1 MKTFEKS
8 FIKIKPLRK
17 ASAKETFKES
27 FIKVKLLGKAS
38 AKAQSAMEYLMTYGW
53 AILIIAIV
61 LAALFSLGVFNS
73 SSFLGTSCIAGSGF
87 LCSNPVL
94 SGSALTLTLGQYTGE
109 NWNTAT
115 FCIVPS
121 GFAPP
126 NSMGCPNGYPQYNV
140 GAFSNGQS
148 GTYVFSSTSSYSYPS
163 FGNTFSGTV
172 WAVFTIQG
180 YSGNLTDQ
188 VATIIAKNVG
198 ASSQSSS
205 SALYVPITIDN
216 GQSAATPSPFQQMI
230 QFSPSSYAQ
239 YENSNLGNIRFYQGS
254 TELHSWCES
263 GCSSTASQAT
273 FWINLPSGIPANSVV
288 TVNMAFEPTST
299 NYDGVYAG
307 EAPQLS
313 STYAQY
319 DDGASVF
326 NNYWN
331 FAGTTLPSSLTE
343 TVLSNPSGASGS
355 YSVNNGITISNTN
368 GADIF
373 QSNYMVTLVYSSS
386 TISIPS
392 IVQAQVTS
400 LTGNSGDSGWT
411 KVGIVYQNSITD
423 SSDSNGEAD
432 MATTSGNGYV
442 FNYQSG
448 TSYVAPSTGWFGG
461 SISYPTDVSFVFQST
476 SSVGGFYGSSLGSLT
491 QMGSYVT
498 PTSIASSG
506 YIGLF
511 VTAHSSGTSSGV
523 FQYLLVRA
531 YPPNGVMPSVSFGT
545 VQ

>member
-1 MKTFEKS
+1 MAEK
-8 FIKIKPLRK
+8 
-17 ASAKETFKES
+17 
-27 FIKVKLLGKAS
+27 
-38 AKAQSAMEYLMTYGW
+38 KAQSAMEYLMTYGW
-53 AILIIAIV
+53 AILIVAVV
-61 LAALFSLGVFNS
+61 LGALFELGVFS
-73 SSFLGTSCIAGSGF
+73 SASLLGTSCVASSGF

-94 SGSALTLTLGQYTGE
+94 SGSSLTLTLGQYTGT

-126 NSMGCPNGYPQYNV
+126 NSMGCPSGYPQYSA
-140 GAFSNGQS
+140 GAFLNGQS
-148 GTYVFSSTSSYSYPS
+148 GTYTFSSTPSYSFPP

-172 WAVFTIQG
+172 WAVYTVQS

-188 VATIIAKNVG
+188 IGTIIAKNVG

-288 TVNMAFEPTST
+288 TVNMVFEPTST

-319 DDGASVF
+319 DNGASVF

-331 FAGTTLPSSLTE
+331 FVGTSLPTSLVQE
-343 TVLSNPSGASGS
+343 GGGTVT
-355 YSVNNGITISNTN
+355 VNNGITLSTN
-368 GADIF
+368 GGDVLVRSANAIPYPQIVDSLIQTSVSSTF
-373 QSNYMVTLVYSSS
+373 PTAVIGEATSSTAFVQYGWLQNGYAWDYYQNYWRLEYTTASTRAGVAAVNSNIIAGDVYSIVWVAVGNEKTYINYINQVSGADT
-386 TISIPS
+386 TI
-392 IVQAQVTS
+392 
-400 LTGNSGDSGWT
+400 
-411 KVGIVYQNSITD
+411 NSI
-423 SSDSNGEAD
+423 
-432 MATTSGNGYV
+432 GNYYV
-442 FNYQSG
+442 WLGIDASG
-448 TSYVAPSTGWFGG
+448 TYSYSAQWLRT
-461 SISYPTDVSFVFQST
+461 
-476 SSVGGFYGSSLGSLT
+476 
-491 QMGSYVT
+491 
-498 PTSIASSG
+498 
-506 YIGLF
+506 
-511 VTAHSSGTSSGV
+511 
-523 FQYLLVRA
+523 RA
-531 YPPNGVMPSVSFGT
+531 YPPNGVMPSVSFGS
-545 VQ
+545 VS